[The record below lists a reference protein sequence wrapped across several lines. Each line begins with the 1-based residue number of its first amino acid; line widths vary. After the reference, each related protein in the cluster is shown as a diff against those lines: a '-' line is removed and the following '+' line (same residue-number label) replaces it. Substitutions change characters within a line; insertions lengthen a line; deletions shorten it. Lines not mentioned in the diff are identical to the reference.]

1 MDGLRINPK
10 IGILFI
16 LSILVPSFI
25 LGFMAMRAID
35 MQEAYIEKQFEG
47 TLMAEI
53 LHQVTRVHG
62 ELAKIEE
69 ELDSLFRS
77 GGNDEPGFSLSPI
90 GDESDL
96 VMVPFLVSREKEIL
110 LPDKSKTLTQ
120 AEDEFLFWNSEF
132 LEDRTSIPVYEN
144 IAVAYS
150 EMIMDELARKKVVKS
165 RELNREDIDEKENS
179 SASNTNEEIWEIEIQ
194 QQAIIN
200 EFEQSEE
207 VRNKVYD
214 RAMKEG
220 QMVLSR
226 NVKRQKEDEEK
237 ENKKPDSLY
246 ISNDLTFSQIVEG
259 KELGFIPR
267 ILEQTLQLLFWKKD
281 PGGFVYGCMLDMD
294 ALKKQLVRLVIPSLY
309 THIRVLT
316 ILDENGTP
324 LVTPPVDVIK
334 DWRLPFVSREVS
346 GILPRWEVAAYL
358 TDPHI
363 ISEEAGFISLVMW
376 ILIFILIITIIVG
389 ASVILKSFYSEI
401 ILAQQKTTFVSNVS
415 HELKT
420 PLTSIRLFA
429 EMMREN
435 RQKDIKKQ
443 QQYLS
448 LMVSETQRLTRLINN
463 VLDFSKMGQGKKQY
477 YREETDIVS
486 LCREIVEG
494 QRLRLEQ
501 NGFTLVFSVPDSRI
515 MVFIDKEAIKQV
527 LINLLSNAEKYSDTM
542 KEIEVEVH
550 KAEGAA
556 HMTIK
561 DRGIG
566 IPSGEAKKIF
576 KEFYRVDDTLTS
588 RVRGSG
594 LGLTISKKILHDH
607 DGEVRYFPREG
618 GGSIFEITIPLYH
631 PEGEKNA

>member
-1 MDGLRINPK
+1 MDGFRINPK
-10 IGILFI
+10 IGIVFI
-16 LSILVPSFI
+16 LSILFPSFI

-53 LHQVTRVHG
+53 LHQVTRIHS
-62 ELAKIEE
+62 ELTTIEE
-69 ELDSLFRS
+69 ELDSLF
-77 GGNDEPGFSLSPI
+77 GFLGNEDLGFSLSQI

-110 LPDKSKTLTQ
+110 LPDESKKLTQ

-132 LEDRTSIPVYEN
+132 LEDKTSIPVYEN

-150 EMIMDELARKKVVKS
+150 EMIMDELARKKAVKS
-165 RELNREDIDEKENS
+165 KELDPEDTDEKENS
-179 SASNTNEEIWEIEIQ
+179 SAINTNEEIWEIEIR

-226 NVKRQKEDEEK
+226 NVIREEDEEK

-259 KELGFIPR
+259 NELGFIPR
-267 ILEQTLQLLFWKKD
+267 IIEQTLQLLFWKKD
-281 PGGFVYGCMLDMD
+281 SRGVVYGCMLDMD
-294 ALKKQLVRLVIPSLY
+294 ALKKQLVRLIIPSLY

-324 LVTPPVDVIK
+324 LVTPTADAIK
-334 DWRLPFVSREVS
+334 EWKLPFVSREVS
-346 GILPRWEVAAYL
+346 EILPRWEVAAYL
-358 TDPHI
+358 SDPHI
-363 ISEEAGFISLVMW
+363 ISQEAGFISLVMW
-376 ILIFILIITIIVG
+376 ILIFILIFTIIIG
-389 ASVILKSFYSEI
+389 AAVLLKSFYSEI

-477 YREETDIVS
+477 YREETDVVS

-501 NGFTLVFSVPDSRI
+501 IGFALIFSVPDDRMI
-515 MVFIDKEAIKQV
+515 VFIDKEAIKQV
-527 LINLLSNAEKYSDTM
+527 LINLLSNAEKYSDNI

-550 KAEGAA
+550 KAEGIASI
-556 HMTIK
+556 TIK

-566 IPSGEAKKIF
+566 IPSGETKKIF

-618 GGSIFEITIPLYH
+618 GGSIFEITIPLSQ
-631 PEGEKNA
+631 PEGERDA